1 MPFLQRCTNRNW
13 FWFFPLLLAAVP
25 AWMAWQ
31 FTCGVPHADHW
42 MMAGQPYFDWQDG
55 ARSFWS
61 AVYSQGND
69 SRYVV
74 STLAEFFLI
83 AFTKW
88 NLRIESLLCVLLAL
102 GTATCVIG
110 LFRGL
115 HRRGIAYSWFMAV
128 LACAMI
134 LSPQQWMNWTFGVQ
148 ICYAAVV
155 LATVAVVLVFETAWP
170 LVLRSVAGALCATI
184 AAHSFINGWL
194 AWLLGLLYLVREAWS
209 GCHGRRQSVIAFT
222 IWLGLF
228 VVTAAFYFSGYAEG
242 TQAPGTSLLSHV
254 LTDPGALVR
263 FFLSVLGAPFAD
275 GWAAWDRELRI
286 HLTHAIGPVVGVISL
301 ILFAVA
307 LLTFVRRDWARHDRM
322 IFPFLLLSLWG
333 LANAAAIALGRTG
346 MVISDPFQS
355 RYPAYIIWFHIG
367 LMGILAGANGRIW
380 QWVRACWLVFI
391 AYAHIIGFIQGL
403 RAGERDFHQNR
414 IMTAAIMMRHVAPD
428 PVNLDWVMPGQG
440 RLLLQSFDRLESMGC
455 LHVLTLRSERVQ
467 DAPFNKLL
475 ALGELKNGR
484 LETHGVLLE
493 GWAMELPSRRNADA
507 IAISCQ
513 PEGGEE
519 TWLGLAQRRII
530 KSKLQ
535 DKLHARAFEQRLGWQ
550 YETPAGDQKSIYSE
564 QENPFHSK
572 PLPSGKVTF
581 RAYACDLDSGN
592 FTQMEGAFTTQLP

>member
-1 MPFLQRCTNRNW
+1 
-13 FWFFPLLLAAVP
+13 
-25 AWMAWQ
+25 MAWQ
-31 FTCGVPHADHW
+31 FTCQVPHADHW
-42 MMAGQPYFDWQDG
+42 MMAARPYFAWKDG
-55 ARSFWS
+55 TISFWS

-102 GTATCVIG
+102 GTATCVTG

-115 HRRGIAYSWFMAV
+115 HRGGTAFSWFMAV
-128 LACAMI
+128 LACAMV

-155 LATVAVVLVFETAWP
+155 LGTVAVVLVFETAWP
-170 LVLRSVAGALCATI
+170 LVFRSAAGALCATF
-184 AAHSFINGWL
+184 AAHSFINGWF
-194 AWLLGLLYLVREAWS
+194 AWLLGFSYLVREAWS
-209 GCHGRRQSVIAFT
+209 GDHRRRDIVISFT
-222 IWLGLF
+222 IWLGLLAI
-228 VVTAAFYFSGYAEG
+228 TSAFYFSGYAWG

-254 LTDPGALVR
+254 VADPGALVR

-275 GWAAWDRELRI
+275 GWATWDREMRI
-286 HLTHAIGPVVGVISL
+286 RLTHTIGPVVGVISL
-301 ILFAVA
+301 ILFGAA
-307 LLTFVRRDWARHDRM
+307 LLTFVRREWARHGKM

-333 LANAAAIALGRTG
+333 LSNAAAIALGRTG
-346 MVISDPFQS
+346 MAISDPFQS

-367 LMGILAGANGRIW
+367 LMGILATSQGRIW
-380 QWVRACWLVFI
+380 QWVRACWLFFI
-391 AYAHIIGFIQGL
+391 AYSCIIGFVQGL

-428 PVNLDWVMPGQG
+428 PVNLDWVMPGEG
-440 RLLLQSFDRLESMGC
+440 PLLLQSFDRLESMGC
-455 LHVLTLRSERVQ
+455 LHVPTLRSALVK
-467 DAPFNKLL
+467 DASFNKLL
-475 ALGELKNGR
+475 AQGELKTGR
-484 LETHGVLLE
+484 LEARGVLIE
-493 GWAMELPSRRNADA
+493 GWAMALPSRRNVDA

-530 KSKLQ
+530 KTKLH

-550 YETPAGDQKSIYSE
+550 YETPAGEQKSILSGLP
-564 QENPFHSK
+564 NPFRSK

-581 RAYACDLDSGN
+581 RAYACNLDSGS
-592 FTQMEGAFTTQLP
+592 FTQMEGAFTTELP